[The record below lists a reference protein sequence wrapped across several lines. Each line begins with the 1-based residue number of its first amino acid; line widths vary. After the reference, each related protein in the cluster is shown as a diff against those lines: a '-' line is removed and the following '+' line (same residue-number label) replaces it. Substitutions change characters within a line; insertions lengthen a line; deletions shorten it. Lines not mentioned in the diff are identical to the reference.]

1 MKKILTVLLFAFCTN
16 IAVAQL
22 NTAAFTKQCDAMEL
36 QFNPAKIQNDFK
48 PLQLDSI
55 GAKQFDYAVISTDG
69 KMEYRY
75 RLVSTV
81 KDSAKA
87 AFMTQYLFYEAAK
100 IKAGYPAITIKP
112 YAKAAVKNAYNGD
125 GGYSAAFKPGDA
137 MSSNFASCSCFSFY
151 KADKGMFVVY
161 MLTNDNKILTEGSYA
176 AGLVGLLSF
185 K

>member
-1 MKKILTVLLFAFCTN
+1 MKKLLLILLFAVCNNTTK
-16 IAVAQL
+16 AQVS
-22 NTAAFTKQCDAMEL
+22 TAAFTNQCDAMGL

-48 PLQLDSI
+48 PLQLDST
-55 GAKQFDYAVISTDG
+55 GAKQFDYAVISNDG

-112 YAKAAVKNAYNGD
+112 YTGKAVKDAYSGD

-151 KADKGMFVVY
+151 KEGKGMFIVY
-161 MLTNDNKILTEGSYA
+161 MLTNDNKILAEGNYA
-176 AGLVGLLSF
+176 AGLVGVLSF

>member
-1 MKKILTVLLFAFCTN
+1 MKKLLLILLFAISTN
-16 IAVAQL
+16 IIVAQL
-22 NTAAFTKQCDAMEL
+22 STAAFSKQCDAMGL
-36 QFNPAKIQNDFK
+36 QFDPAKIQNDFK
-48 PLQLDSI
+48 PLQLDSTA
-55 GAKQFDYAVISTDG
+55 AKQFDYAVISNDG

-112 YAKAAVKNAYNGD
+112 YTGKTVKDAYNGD
-125 GGYSAAFKPGDA
+125 GGYSAAFKPGEI
-137 MSSNFASCSCFSFY
+137 MSSGFASCSCFSFY
-151 KADKGMFVVY
+151 KEGTGMFIVY
-161 MLTNDNKILTEGSYA
+161 MLTNDNKILTEGNYA
-176 AGLVGLLSF
+176 AGLVGVLSF

>member
-1 MKKILTVLLFAFCTN
+1 MKRLLLILVFAVCTS

-22 NTAAFTKQCDAMEL
+22 STTAFTKQCEAMGL
-36 QFNPAKIQNDFK
+36 QFYPTKIQNDFK
-48 PLQLDSI
+48 PLQLDSTL
-55 GAKQFDYAVISTDG
+55 AKQFDYAVISNDG

-75 RLVSTV
+75 RLISTV

-87 AFMTQYLFYEAAK
+87 AFMTQYLFYEAVK

-112 YAKAAVKNAYNGD
+112 YAKETVKKAYNGD

-137 MSSNFASCSCFSFY
+137 LSSNFASCSCFSFY
-151 KADKGMFVVY
+151 KEGKGMFIVY
-161 MLTNDNKILTEGSYA
+161 MLTNDNKILTEGNYA